1 MEGGDHLGQS
11 RYPRGEPVDFLAVVA
26 IQLHGNQGLH
36 GASDRGQVQLGV
48 VPGDDSALSE
58 LTGSQQRRGRCN
70 ADLLGELRIGDPC
83 VCQQLPDDSTV
94 HRIQS
99 VRFATIRHAGA
110 PASPVVLPAG
120 IPPAYRRVRNLVL
133 MPNVPHEDPVSD
145 VVGLDIGGTKTH
157 GVRWSAGE
165 VAAEAKSGSAN
176 VQNVT
181 PEEAARNLAELFTAL
196 GGRIGHVV
204 AGSGG
209 VDTNDDAGALQRLI
223 AQQVPNARID
233 VVHDTRLILAAGA
246 ASTGI
251 AVIAGTGS
259 VAWGL
264 DNEGRQARSGGW
276 GYLLGDEGSG
286 YWVGREAV
294 RATLHRFN
302 RAEPLGILGEAVLQ
316 GTGVQKPEELIA
328 LFHGPSGRRYWAGQA
343 HLVFQ
348 AADAGDDAAQKIIE
362 DGARH
367 LRGLITDVASVL
379 GVHRPVIIGGG
390 LAVHQPRLQELLSE
404 GLAQDGFDQVRFLTA
419 DPVHG
424 VDYLLRT
431 GVL

>member
-1 MEGGDHLGQS
+1 MPEHKH
-11 RYPRGEPVDFLAVVA
+11 E
-26 IQLHGNQGLH
+26 N
-36 GASDRGQVQLGV
+36 
-48 VPGDDSALSE
+48 
-58 LTGSQQRRGRCN
+58 
-70 ADLLGELRIGDPC
+70 
-83 VCQQLPDDSTV
+83 
-94 HRIQS
+94 
-99 VRFATIRHAGA
+99 
-110 PASPVVLPAG
+110 PAA
-120 IPPAYRRVRNLVL
+120 
-133 MPNVPHEDPVSD
+133 D

-157 GVRWSAGE
+157 GVRWSAGV

-181 PEEAARNLAELFTAL
+181 AEEAARNLAELFTAL
-196 GGRIGHVV
+196 GGQVGHVV

-209 VDTNDDAGALQRLI
+209 VDTDDDAGALRQLI
-223 AQQVPNARID
+223 AGQVPNARID

-264 DNEGRQARSGGW
+264 DGAGRQARSGGW

-302 RAEPLGILGEAVLQ
+302 RAEPLGVLGESVLEA
-316 GTGVQKPEELIA
+316 TGAQKPEELIA
-328 LFHGPSGRRYWAGQA
+328 LFHRPSGRRYWAGQA
-343 HLVFQ
+343 HLVFK
-348 AADAGDDAAQKIIE
+348 AAEGGDSGAQRIID

-367 LRGLITDVASVL
+367 LCGLVTDVASVL
-379 GVHRPVIIGGG
+379 GAHSPVIIGGG
-390 LAVHQPRLQELLSE
+390 LAVHQPKLQELIKA
-404 GLAQDGFDQVRFLTA
+404 GLAKDGFTDVRFLSV

-431 GVL
+431 GAL

>member
-1 MEGGDHLGQS
+1 MPKLT
-11 RYPRGEPVDFLAVVA
+11 
-26 IQLHGNQGLH
+26 HGPANPH
-36 GASDRGQVQLGV
+36 GA
-48 VPGDDSALSE
+48 
-58 LTGSQQRRGRCN
+58 
-70 ADLLGELRIGDPC
+70 
-83 VCQQLPDDSTV
+83 
-94 HRIQS
+94 
-99 VRFATIRHAGA
+99 
-110 PASPVVLPAG
+110 
-120 IPPAYRRVRNLVL
+120 
-133 MPNVPHEDPVSD
+133 SD

-165 VAAEAKSGSAN
+165 VVAEAKSGSAN

-181 PEEAARNLAELFTAL
+181 PEEAARNLAELFAAL
-196 GGRIGHVV
+196 GGEIGRVV

-209 VDTNDDAGALQRLI
+209 VDTDNDADALRRLI
-223 AQQVPNARID
+223 ARQAPDARID

-264 DNEGRQARSGGW
+264 DSEGRQARSGGW

-302 RAEPLGILGEAVLQ
+302 RAEPLGVLGESVLQ
-316 GTGVQKPEELIA
+316 ATGVQRPEELIS
-328 LFHGPSGRRYWAGQA
+328 LFHGSSGRRYWAGQA
-343 HLVFQ
+343 HLVFD
-348 AADAGDDAAQKIIE
+348 AAQAGDDIAQRIIE

-367 LRGLITDVASVL
+367 LCGLVTDVASVL

-390 LAVHQPRLQELLSE
+390 LAVHQPELQELLRAA
-404 GLAQDGFDQVRFLTA
+404 LAKEGFDEVRFLTS

-431 GVL
+431 GGL